1 MAMLLQYRNGQ
12 LIPVKVDSASLMEC
26 YEMNEMEK
34 QPLSAYQQI
43 MECSRKKR
51 IYGGLMMMF
60 VVMNATLLMMAAR
73 WMA

>member
-26 YEMNEMEK
+26 YEKHEMEQ

-43 MECSRKKR
+43 MESSRKKR
-51 IYGGLMMMF
+51 LYGGLMMMF